1 MFFSAKTIDCIINII
16 MWLFMQLVLAKG
28 VINNYTGGS
37 HQSVLFLEWAAAQ
50 MVADNKN
57 QGLT

>member
-1 MFFSAKTIDCIINII
+1 